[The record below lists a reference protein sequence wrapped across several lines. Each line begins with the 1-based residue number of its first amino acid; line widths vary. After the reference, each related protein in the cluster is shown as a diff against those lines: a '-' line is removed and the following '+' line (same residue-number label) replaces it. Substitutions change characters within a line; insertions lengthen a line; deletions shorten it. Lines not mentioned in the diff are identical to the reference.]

1 LKGWRV
7 RRLAISILAAAA
19 LVGCADSSVRE
30 QAKVH
35 QDLDAAITDYESAS
49 RGYSR
54 TNSNT
59 PANITEARASML
71 SQASAKLEPIVN
83 SRGSKVPQLAARQ
96 LQADAAAYTAYDAKH
111 SAAVQAARL
120 ESSSLNLIRKV
131 QIIAEIEG
139 RIARLSV
146 DEDSL
151 VEQLKKG
158 REGVNAG
165 GLEGAR
171 AAIVELQEQRSSIQS
186 DLDKLQSTLDS
197 MRKNIDALRAK
208 AQNLRAGAFVADP
221 DKKSEL
227 EYEASAIDRQI
238 EAAETRLN
246 KVAAEHAAMVAEVDL
261 YDRRISSQQEIA
273 SNLEAAID
281 VVNKRTSE
289 REAARGEQLALRDQA
304 MADLIAAVRDHSAAF
319 EERVSKP
326 YASAAAKLTE
336 AITQLASA
344 SSAAKMI
351 SDTSVRMDVLSKRV
365 ILADIQSQHAVALA
379 GMIQTFEVLYANT
392 VQLGEDATALKE
404 ILEPLRSELDR
415 VVGDAREVVD
425 EGTKLANELDA
436 QISEGD
442 PAKDVLIRNAG
453 ALDAAAARAG
463 AAAEFTQSK

>member
-1 LKGWRV
+1 MKGWRV

-59 PANITEARASML
+59 PANPTEARASML
-71 SQASAKLEPIVN
+71 SQASAKLAPIVT
-83 SRGSKVPQLAARQ
+83 SKGSKIPQLAARQ

-111 SAAVQAARL
+111 GAAVQAARL
-120 ESSSLNLIRKV
+120 EASSLNLIRKV

-158 REGVNAG
+158 REGVNFG

-171 AAIVELQEQRSSIQS
+171 ATIKDLQGQRSSIKS
-186 DLDKLQSTLDS
+186 DLDKVQSTLDT
-197 MRKNIDALRAK
+197 MQKNIDGLRAK
-208 AQNLRAGAFVADP
+208 AQKLRAGAFVADP
-221 DKKSEL
+221 ARKSEL
-227 EYEASAIDRQI
+227 EYEASSIDRQV
-238 EAAETRLN
+238 EAAETRMN

-261 YDRRISSQQEIA
+261 FDRRISSQQEIA
-273 SNLEAAID
+273 SNLEAAIE
-281 VVNKRTSE
+281 VVNKRTRD

-304 MADLIAAVRDHSAAF
+304 MSDLITAARTHREEF

-336 AITQLASA
+336 AIDHLASA
-344 SSAAKMI
+344 SSAGKMI
-351 SDTSVRMDVLSKRV
+351 SDTSLSMDVLSKRV

-379 GMIQTFEVLYANT
+379 GMIQTFDVLYANT
-392 VQLGEDATALKE
+392 LQLGEDASGLKE

-415 VVGDAREVVD
+415 VVGDTREVVD
-425 EGTKLANELDA
+425 EGTKLANELDSK
-436 QISEGD
+436 ISEGD
-442 PAKDVLIRNAG
+442 ATKDVLIRNAG
-453 ALDAAAARAG
+453 ALDAAAARASV
-463 AAAEFTQSK
+463 AAEFTQTK